1 MRAKEFTSE
10 SPVEELKNKLPKL
23 KKTDYD
29 SIDQLMQKICRRHKI
44 TGDKLHDMFVKK
56 YGHTPDYWV
65 KKLKNKLDETNLAQM
80 RKELA
85 QMDKTKLVN
94 RKVYHGF
101 DEYEKDLEKKA
112 KIDKER
118 EEEKRNRVPFRPWGG
133 QIAETIEMTD
143 QERDEHIQEF
153 IDWAIKLLKI
163 KTPPKFELSYDTE
176 EAQVNHHTGRHTGN
190 NIWVYVKNRNLVDIL
205 RTVMHELTHQRQ
217 NELNMIKPDDSYPG
231 SPIEMLADMVAGK
244 YIKVWGKKHPE
255 IFQ

>member
-1 MRAKEFTSE
+1 MESAASELAK
-10 SPVEELKNKLPKL
+10 KLPSLSKHNYN
-23 KKTDYD
+23 T
-29 SIDQLMQKICRRHKI
+29 I
-44 TGDKLHDMFVKK
+44 DKLMRKIAKKHSISADALHDLFVKK

-65 KKLKNKLDETNLAQM
+65 KKLKNKLDEANLAQM

-85 QMDKTKLVN
+85 QMDKTNSLN

-101 DEYEKDLEKKA
+101 GEYEKDLEKKA
-112 KIDKER
+112 KLDKER

-133 QIAETIEMTD
+133 HIAETVNLSD
-143 QERDEHIQEF
+143 QERDSHIQEF